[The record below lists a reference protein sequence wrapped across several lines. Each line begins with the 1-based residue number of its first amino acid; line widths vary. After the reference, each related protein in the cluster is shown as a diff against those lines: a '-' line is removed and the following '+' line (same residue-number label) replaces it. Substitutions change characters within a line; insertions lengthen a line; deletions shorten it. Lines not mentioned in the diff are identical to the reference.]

1 MRVKGL
7 SAYLTLHL
15 AYFVF
20 SLAVL
25 SMKFAST
32 FPFGSVPFLRYYL
45 LSIAFMVIYAF
56 FWQKVLS
63 VYPLTRAYSWKALVF
78 LWVFLYSIVLF
89 REPLTWKNILGA
101 VLIVSGLIM
110 VNDHE

>member
-7 SAYLTLHL
+7 SAHLTVQF

-25 SMKFAST
+25 SMKLAST
-32 FPFGSVPFLRYYL
+32 FPFGSVPFVKYYL
-45 LSIAFMVIYAF
+45 LSLVFMTAYAF

-78 LWVFLYSIVLF
+78 LWVFLYSLFLF
-89 REPLTWKNILGA
+89 RDPVTWKNLLGA
-101 VLIVSGLIM
+101 LLIVSGLIL
-110 VNDHE
+110 VNSDE